1 MLLKKTSTKR
11 ITARLLHFNV
21 LHLVFSSDREAEKDS
36 KLAKLQDKT
45 NAIML
50 VLRNGSQKLES
61 LRHRGAPNDLQEVK
75 EQQKI
80 VKVKRLGRDFQVS
93 IFSV

>member
-1 MLLKKTSTKR
+1 MTT
-11 ITARLLHFNV
+11 LLHFNV

-50 VLRNGSQKLES
+50 VLRNGSQKVES

-80 VKVKRLGRDFQVS
+80 VKVKRLGRNFQVS
-93 IFSV
+93 IFAV